1 MASQTEWA
9 NRALIKLG
17 AMPCINITD
26 QTKPAVTLNGMF
38 NIVLAAELRARK
50 WSFSIKRANLAADV
64 AIPTF
69 GYGAQYTLPTDCLRV
84 LSIFTFDIGPNQSDY
99 NTGGSSSS
107 IFTIEGRK
115 ILYGRAFP
123 GGPPTTEA
131 MPLRYIAN
139 ITDTTLWDPTFGEA
153 FACRLAAEAAET
165 LTQSSDKR
173 RMAWQEYSQA
183 IAAAKRANAIE
194 LPADSISDDT
204 WIVGRLRG

>member
-9 NRALIKLG
+9 NRALVKLG
-17 AMPCINITD
+17 ETPCINITD
-26 QTKPAVTLNGMF
+26 NTKNARTLNSMF
-38 NIVLAAELRARK
+38 AIVLKAELRARK
-50 WSFSIKRANLAADV
+50 WSFSIKRENLAADV
-64 AIPTF
+64 AVPVF

-107 IFTIEGRK
+107 VFTIEGRK
-115 ILYGRAFP
+115 ILYGRPFP
-123 GGPPTTEA
+123 GGPSVSEP

-139 ITDTTLWDPTFGEA
+139 IEDTTLWDDTFGEA
-153 FACRLAAEAAET
+153 FACRLAAESAET

-183 IAAAKRANAIE
+183 IGAAKRANAIE

>member
-9 NRALIKLG
+9 NRALIKVG
-17 AMPCINITD
+17 EAPCIDIND
-26 QTKPAVTLNGMF
+26 NTKNARTIKSMF
-38 NIVLAAELRARK
+38 DIVRKAELRARK

-64 AIPTF
+64 AVPVF

-99 NTGGSSSS
+99 NTGGSSAS
-107 IFTIEGRK
+107 IYTIEGRK
-115 ILYGRAFP
+115 ILYGRPFP
-123 GGPPTTEA
+123 GGPPITDA
-131 MPLRYIAN
+131 MPLRYIAD
-139 ITDTTLWDPTFGEA
+139 TPDTTLWDDTFGEA

-183 IAAAKRANAIE
+183 IASAKRANAIE